1 MKPHLIAVDLD
12 GTLLKDDKTISK
24 RTLNSIKKVRDL
36 GHHVMI
42 ATGRPFRASNMY
54 YKQMSLNTPIVNYNG
69 AYVHHPLDVTW
80 KISHSPMDL
89 RVAKKIIDTCNKY
102 NIRNI
107 MAQVK
112 DNVFLQNYDEAI
124 MEFISFGN
132 PIIETG
138 KIKEKLKDNP
148 TSMLIHTANEYI
160 DLIRHQLTKEVGDYI
175 DHRKSG
181 GPWNVIEI
189 IKSGVNKAVG
199 VKKVADY
206 YNIPSDRIIAFG
218 DEDNDLEM
226 LDYAKYGIAM
236 GNAIA
241 KVKAIAKDV
250 THTNEE
256 DGIARY
262 LEGFF
267 KL

>member
-42 ATGRPFRASNMY
+42 ATGRPFRASNIY
-54 YKQMSLNTPIVNYNG
+54 YKQLALDTPIVNYNG
-69 AYVHHPLDVTW
+69 AYVHHPMDNKW
-80 KISHSPMDL
+80 KIFHSTIDL
-89 RVAKKIIDTCNKY
+89 QVAKKIIDTCNKH
-102 NIRNI
+102 NIKNI

-112 DNVFLQNYDEAI
+112 DNVFLQSYDETI

-132 PIIETG
+132 PTIETG
-138 KIKEKLKDNP
+138 HIKEKLKDKP
-148 TSMLIHTANEYI
+148 TSILIHTSDENV
-160 DLIRHQLTKEVGDYI
+160 DHIREQLTMEVGNYI

-189 IKSGVNKAVG
+189 IKTGINKAVG
-199 VKKVADY
+199 LKKVADY
-206 YNIPSDRIIAFG
+206 YNIPTERIIAFG

-226 LDYAKYGIAM
+226 LHFANYGIAM
-236 GNAIA
+236 GNAID
-241 KVKAIAKDV
+241 KVKSIANDV
-250 THTNEE
+250 TETNEK
-256 DGIARY
+256 DGIAHY
-262 LEGFF
+262 LEQFF